1 MDIELGAITG
11 IVDNI
16 VVGET
21 GSAMLITASGTYLA
35 GTDDE
40 KVQNAVCIT
49 EDENASLASAGS
61 AILGQESGRRD

>member
-1 MDIELGAITG
+1 M
-11 IVDNI
+11 
-16 VVGET
+16 VGET

-40 KVQNAVCIT
+40 KVENAVCIT
-49 EDENASLASAGS
+49 EDENASLASADS